1 MSMKAVCQVAL
12 LSLLGLLTAS
22 CATQSSAASAQ
33 RAELESEMKV
43 AIEKV
48 QFLVNQPVEPLLRVE
63 GMQVSTYKPGWF
75 HEGASKPGYNNVDI
89 RRTQDLSYG
98 KNEYVTS
105 DLNPGIV
112 FRGAEVEFNS
122 MTKFFYTDRSL
133 PKKRL
138 TEAEMVEIN
147 RLYRIIGR
155 CEDALTKL

>member
-75 HEGASKPGYNNVDI
+75 HEGASKPDYNNVDI

>member
-22 CATQSSAASAQ
+22 CATQSSAAIAQ

-75 HEGASKPGYNNVDI
+75 HEGASKPDYNNVDI

>member
-1 MSMKAVCQVAL
+1 MSMKSAIRIAL
-12 LSLLGLLTAS
+12 LSLLCVLGAA
-22 CATQSSAASAQ
+22 CAAQSAAAQAQ
-33 RAELESEMKV
+33 RAALESEMKA

-75 HEGASKPGYNNVDI
+75 HDGASKPDYNNVDI
-89 RRTQDLSYG
+89 RKTQDISYG

-112 FRGAEVEFNS
+112 FRGSEVEFNAN
-122 MTKFFYTDRSL
+122 TKFFYTDRSL

-155 CEDALTKL
+155 CEEQLSKL

>member
-1 MSMKAVCQVAL
+1 MKSAVRIAL
-12 LSLLGLLTAS
+12 FSLLGLVTAS
-22 CATQSSAASAQ
+22 CAAQSTAATTAQ
-33 RAELESEMKV
+33 RAELESEMKA

-48 QFLVNQPVEPLLRVE
+48 QFLVNQPVEPLLRVG
-63 GMQVSTYKPGWF
+63 GMQISTYKPGWF
-75 HEGASKPGYNNVDI
+75 HEGASKPDYNNVDI
-89 RRTQDLSYG
+89 RRTQDVSYG
-98 KNEYVTS
+98 KHEYVTS

>member
-1 MSMKAVCQVAL
+1 MKSVGRIVL
-12 LSLLGLLTAS
+12 FSLLGLLTAS
-22 CATQSSAASAQ
+22 CATQSSAATKAQ
-33 RAELESEMKV
+33 RAELESEMKA

-48 QFLVNQPVEPLLRVE
+48 QFLVNQPVEPLLRVQ

-75 HEGASKPGYNNVDI
+75 HEGASKPDYNNVDI
-89 RRTQDLSYG
+89 RKTQDVSYG

>member
-22 CATQSSAASAQ
+22 CATQSSAAIAQ

-75 HEGASKPGYNNVDI
+75 HEGASKPDYNNVDI

-122 MTKFFYTDRSL
+122 MTKFFYTDRST
-133 PKKRL
+133 PPR
-138 TEAEMVEIN
+138 
-147 RLYRIIGR
+147 R
-155 CEDALTKL
+155 D